1 MTATEKDLSLMKVHV
16 FKTVDEYEAARS
28 GGLIGGD
35 DLVITPDTGAT
46 SVSRPPRPPEMAER
60 RSLRLA
66 SSLCAAS
73 ISLAGTVSES
83 S

>member
-35 DLVITPDTGAT
+35 DLVITPGHKGLCGFRH
-46 SVSRPPRPPEMAER
+46 SRRNSFP
-60 RSLRLA
+60 
-66 SSLCAAS
+66 
-73 ISLAGTVSES
+73 
-83 S
+83 

>member
-35 DLVITPDTGAT
+35 DLVITPDTGRHRRRDVGYLHKHSAEQGHKGLCGFRH
-46 SVSRPPRPPEMAER
+46 SRRNSFP
-60 RSLRLA
+60 
-66 SSLCAAS
+66 
-73 ISLAGTVSES
+73 
-83 S
+83 